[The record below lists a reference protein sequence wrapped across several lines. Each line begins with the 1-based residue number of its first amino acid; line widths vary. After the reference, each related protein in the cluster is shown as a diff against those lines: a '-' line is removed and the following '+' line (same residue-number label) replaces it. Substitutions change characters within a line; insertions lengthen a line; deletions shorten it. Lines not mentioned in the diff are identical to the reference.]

1 MDIRWIDRNGVMS
14 VPLSQIRDLI
24 ARDDGIVWA
33 HLDHDDD
40 FGMSVLIITVA
51 PRPEDLKE
59 VQSRTPVPRLH
70 MYPDHHF
77 SAINGLVRGAD
88 GLLHLQP
95 LKVFLTPRVLWTVFG
110 PTTAELTPRQEGPGR
125 HAKLP
130 GIVHERVLMDPGR
143 KAVGFSGRRIDL
155 DDHCLDLMSPKS
167 PHEGGKLVVLDD
179 PDLQIDTGPANRA
192 GVESPSCG
200 ESW

>member
-1 MDIRWIDRNGVMS
+1 MDIRWIDRDGVSS
-14 VPLSQIRDLI
+14 VPLSQIRELT

-33 HLDHDDD
+33 HLDHDDE

-77 SAINGLVRGAD
+77 SAINGLVRGTD

-110 PTTAELTPRQEGPGR
+110 PTTALTPQ
-125 HAKLP
+125 
-130 GIVHERVLMDPGR
+130 
-143 KAVGFSGRRIDL
+143 AVARDLDVVTQPTRGRRAA
-155 DDHCLDLMSPKS
+155 SPTTFELLAAS
-167 PHEGGKLVVLDD
+167 
-179 PDLQIDTGPANRA
+179 AR
-192 GVESPSCG
+192 
-200 ESW
+200 SWSAVRKT